1 MLKIGI
7 LKQMRGNNFKDKEI
21 GKKIKNLWCE
31 ALKELELQDKT
42 TLKENI
48 LYGIYTEYESNY
60 KGDYIFFIGGD
71 KIVSKEELIIEEENY
86 HIFQVENSE
95 ENGVPLT
102 WEKIWNLERNKK
114 LKRAYTVD
122 YEKYYPDG
130 KIEIYI
136 SVK

>member
-60 KGDYIFFIGGD
+60 KGDYTFFIGGD
-71 KIVSKEELIIEEENY
+71 RVVSKEELIIEEENY
-86 HIFQVENSE
+86 HIFQVENGK

-102 WEKIWNLERNKK
+102 WEKIWNLERNNK

>member
-60 KGDYIFFIGGD
+60 KGDYTFFIGGD
-71 KIVSKEELIIEEENY
+71 RVVSKEELIIEEENY
-86 HIFQVENSE
+86 HIFPVENGK

-102 WEKIWNLERNKK
+102 WEKIWGLEESEK
-114 LKRAYTVD
+114 LRRAYTVD

>member
-31 ALKELELQDKT
+31 ALKE
-42 TLKENI
+42 NI
-48 LYGIYTEYESNY
+48 LYGIYTEYESSY
-60 KGDYIFFIGGD
+60 KGDYTFFIGGD
-71 KIVSKEELIIEEENY
+71 RVVSKEELIIEEENY
-86 HIFQVENSE
+86 HIFQVENGK

-136 SVK
+136 LVK

>member
-60 KGDYIFFIGGD
+60 KGDYIFF
-71 KIVSKEELIIEEENY
+71 Y
-86 HIFQVENSE
+86 RRRQNSF
-95 ENGVPLT
+95 
-102 WEKIWNLERNKK
+102 
-114 LKRAYTVD
+114 
-122 YEKYYPDG
+122 
-130 KIEIYI
+130 
-136 SVK
+136 

>member
-60 KGDYIFFIGGD
+60 KGDYTFFIGGD
-71 KIVSKEELIIEEENY
+71 RVEKKIFYMEFILSMKVIIRETTL
-86 HIFQVENSE
+86 F
-95 ENGVPLT
+95 L
-102 WEKIWNLERNKK
+102 
-114 LKRAYTVD
+114 
-122 YEKYYPDG
+122 
-130 KIEIYI
+130 
-136 SVK
+136 